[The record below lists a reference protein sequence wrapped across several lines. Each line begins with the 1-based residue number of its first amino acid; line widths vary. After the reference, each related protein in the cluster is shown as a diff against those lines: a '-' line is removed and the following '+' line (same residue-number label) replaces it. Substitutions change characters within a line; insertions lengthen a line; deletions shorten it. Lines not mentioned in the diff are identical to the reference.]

1 MAERDALWIPYTYEQ
16 FSGYESDNSAVRR
29 IIDWA
34 WNEDNRDNI
43 SDEAIFLMSQ
53 TILWFTTSSNRT
65 LRDSATK
72 ALICLLEDRIH
83 IVIHLLEKFNNI
95 NDPYV
100 LQRLYA
106 VAYGCAVRTSK
117 TDDLLDL
124 GNCIFKLVFATEYV
138 IPDILLRDYA
148 KSTIEYAV
156 HKGKTFEFD
165 LSKIQPPY
173 KSDLSDEI
181 PTDDEIS
188 ELEFNYEDDNF
199 QDYFWSQ
206 NSILDSMVTEHSER
220 SSSYGDF
227 GRYVFQHALSYW
239 GIDVNALSNLAIK
252 WIFGK
257 YGYDVEKHGKFDRMV
272 VNNNYGRHSHVVER
286 IGKKYQWIAFYELL
300 AMISDNYPFY
310 GNSYSSD
317 VEPIKYEEI
326 WNPYVRRY
334 RSNYDLQRKSVK

>member
-148 KSTIEYAV
+148 KV
-156 HKGKTFEFD
+156 
-165 LSKIQPPY
+165 P
-173 KSDLSDEI
+173 
-181 PTDDEIS
+181 
-188 ELEFNYEDDNF
+188 
-199 QDYFWSQ
+199 
-206 NSILDSMVTEHSER
+206 
-220 SSSYGDF
+220 
-227 GRYVFQHALSYW
+227 
-239 GIDVNALSNLAIK
+239 
-252 WIFGK
+252 
-257 YGYDVEKHGKFDRMV
+257 
-272 VNNNYGRHSHVVER
+272 
-286 IGKKYQWIAFYELL
+286 
-300 AMISDNYPFY
+300 
-310 GNSYSSD
+310 
-317 VEPIKYEEI
+317 
-326 WNPYVRRY
+326 
-334 RSNYDLQRKSVK
+334 